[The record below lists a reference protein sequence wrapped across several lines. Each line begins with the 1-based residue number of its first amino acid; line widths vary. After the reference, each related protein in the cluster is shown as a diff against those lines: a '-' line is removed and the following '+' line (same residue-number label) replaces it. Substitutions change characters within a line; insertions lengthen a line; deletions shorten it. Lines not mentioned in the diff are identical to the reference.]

1 MTELHGFSWDFSKAS
16 WLATLLDPWSRL
28 SERDSYWPPSPTW
41 KAKTEHRKAKSAT
54 WELEAANVWQLMV
67 WNGFFLFFFGGG
79 SSVWLWFVWLVLLRI
94 SSYRLTNRSL
104 DHEVVFSRSKNIQK
118 PGNWGL
124 VKALLGWYVDGTW
137 KNYVLLTMAIRG
149 IDVEFQRYIFQ
160 THILLSCLFQR
171 DEHGNWHGS
180 EV

>member
-1 MTELHGFSWDFSKAS
+1 MASHHGTSVRPPDWQHFWTRGHAS
-16 WLATLLDPWSRL
+16 AKETATGHHRQRGRPKRNTAKQSLLRGNLKLQMCGNWWF
-28 SERDSYWPPSPTW
+28 EM
-41 KAKTEHRKAKSAT
+41 A
-54 WELEAANVWQLMV
+54 
-67 WNGFFLFFFGGG
+67 FFGGG
-79 SSVWLWFVWLVLLRI
+79 SSVWLWFVWIVLLRI
-94 SSYRLTNRSL
+94 SYLLTNRSL
-104 DHEVVFSRSKNIQK
+104 DHEVVFSPNKNIQK